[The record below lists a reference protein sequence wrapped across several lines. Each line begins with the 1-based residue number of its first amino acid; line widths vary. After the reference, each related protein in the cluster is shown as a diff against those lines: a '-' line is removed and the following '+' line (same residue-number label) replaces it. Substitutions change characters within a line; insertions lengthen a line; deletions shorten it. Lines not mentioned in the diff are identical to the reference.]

1 MLIRLQYLYDD
12 DDDENMMMMMMMMM
26 MTVYS
31 VGRVVTNMY

>member
-26 MTVYS
+26 TVYS